1 MPPAPPPRLLYLE
14 PYASHSHRAL
24 ARVLVARLPGRWTLL
39 QMPGRHFRWRMR
51 GAAACLALEQGRTLE
66 QPWQGLVCSSML
78 NLAELKG
85 LVPALARVPSLV
97 YFHENQLDYPAPG
110 RADARQRRRD
120 LFLAFSN
127 LSSALAA
134 RLVVFNSAFQRD
146 RFLAAG
152 RRLLADMPDAV
163 PPGFMEQVESRC
175 RVLPVPLE
183 TEAARGLRR
192 WPRQG
197 PLRILWNH
205 RWEQDKDPQA
215 FFAALC
221 GLAAQGLEFR
231 VAVLGPAPPR
241 PPACFQEAPRLLG
254 RRLVHSGTVVRP
266 RSYWRWLFWADVV
279 VSTARQENQGL
290 AVAEA
295 VWAGCRP
302 LLPRAQVYPHLYP
315 ERFLYPPGELA
326 PALARLCRRPQSAR
340 AQDYRPLAQ
349 GMTWAALE
357 APWREALAE
366 LTSC

>member
-1 MPPAPPPRLLYLE
+1 MPPSPPPRLLYLE
-14 PYASHSHRAL
+14 PYANHSHRAL
-24 ARVLVARLPGRWTLL
+24 ARGLVAHLPGRWTRLEL
-39 QMPGRHFRWRMR
+39 PGRHFRWRMR
-51 GAAACLALEQGRTLE
+51 GAAACLALEQGETLE
-66 QPWQGLVCSSML
+66 QPWQGLICSSML

-85 LVPALARVPSLV
+85 LVPALARVPALV

-127 LSSALAA
+127 LTSALAA

-152 RRLLADMPDAV
+152 RRLLASMPDAV
-163 PPGFMEQVESRC
+163 PPGFMARVQRRC

-183 TEAARGLRR
+183 TEAARGLSR
-192 WPRQG
+192 WPRRG
-197 PLRILWNH
+197 PLRLLWNH

-215 FFAALC
+215 FFAALFE
-221 GLAAQGLEFR
+221 LADQGLEFQ
-231 VAVLGPAPPR
+231 VAVLGPR
-241 PPACFQEAPRLLG
+241 PTRVPDCFDRALPLLG
-254 RRLVHSGTVVRP
+254 RRLVHLGTVERT
-266 RSYWRWLFWADVV
+266 RSYWRWLFWADLV

-315 ERFLYPPGELA
+315 ERFLYPPGRLA
-326 PALARLCRRPQSAR
+326 PALARLCRHPRR
-340 AQDYRPLAQ
+340 VRRGDYRPLAA
-349 GMTWAALE
+349 GMTWSALQ
-357 APWREALAE
+357 APWRKALAE
-366 LTSC
+366 LLA